1 MVNYNLINF
10 IDSNDIRNNRYKI
23 IVIAILLM
31 SIFIISKLMLYIL
44 EINRIEQYIDKHDIK
59 ENKTIENKL
68 STTILKQAKDIY
80 SIIGYSNIDE
90 YICMNNYIEIQGK
103 CTNIDILDSITNIDN
118 VINYSIENL
127 KRENEYYIFRVKYE
141 IGWKYEFK

>member
-141 IGWKYEFK
+141 IG

>member
-23 IVIAILLM
+23 IVVVILLM

-68 STTILKQAKDIY
+68 NTTILKQAKDIY

-103 CTNIDILDSITNIDN
+103 CTNIEILDSITNIDN
-118 VINYSIENL
+118 IINYSIENL

-141 IGWKYEFK
+141 IG

>member
-1 MVNYNLINF
+1 MANYNLINF
-10 IDSNDIRNNRYKI
+10 IDSNDVRNNRYKI
-23 IVIAILLM
+23 IVFVILLM
-31 SIFIISKLMLYIL
+31 FIFIISKLMLYIL

-59 ENKTIENKL
+59 ENKTIENKS
-68 STTILKQAKDIY
+68 STTILEQVKDIY

-118 VINYSIENL
+118 IINYSIENL
-127 KRENEYYIFRVKYE
+127 KKENEYYIFRVKYE
-141 IGWKYEFK
+141 IG

>member
-10 IDSNDIRNNRYKI
+10 IDSNDVRNNRYKI
-23 IVIAILLM
+23 IVFVILLM
-31 SIFIISKLMLYIL
+31 FIFIISKLMLYIL

-59 ENKTIENKL
+59 ENKTIENKS
-68 STTILKQAKDIY
+68 STTILEQVKDIY

-118 VINYSIENL
+118 IINYSIENL
-127 KRENEYYIFRVKYE
+127 KKENEYYLFRVKYE
-141 IGWKYEFK
+141 IG

>member
-10 IDSNDIRNNRYKI
+10 IDSNDIRNNKYKI
-23 IVIAILLM
+23 IVVVILLM
-31 SIFIISKLMLYIL
+31 FIFIISKLMLYIL

-68 STTILKQAKDIY
+68 NTTILKQTKDIY

-90 YICMNNYIEIQGK
+90 YIFMNNYIEIQGR
-103 CTNIDILDSITNIDN
+103 CTNIEILDSITNIDN
-118 VINYSIENL
+118 IINYSIENL

-141 IGWKYEFK
+141 IG

>member
-10 IDSNDIRNNRYKI
+10 IDSNDARNNRYKI
-23 IVIAILLM
+23 IVFVILLM
-31 SIFIISKLMLYIL
+31 FIFIISKLMLYIL

-59 ENKTIENKL
+59 ENKTIENKS
-68 STTILKQAKDIY
+68 STTILEQVKDIY

-118 VINYSIENL
+118 IINYSIENL
-127 KRENEYYIFRVKYE
+127 KKENEYYIFRVKYE
-141 IGWKYEFK
+141 IG

>member
-10 IDSNDIRNNRYKI
+10 IDSNDVRNNRYKI
-23 IVIAILLM
+23 IVFVILLM
-31 SIFIISKLMLYIL
+31 FIFIISKLMLYIL

-59 ENKTIENKL
+59 ENKTIENKS
-68 STTILKQAKDIY
+68 STTILEQVKDIY

-118 VINYSIENL
+118 IINYSIENL
-127 KRENEYYIFRVKYE
+127 KKENEYYIFRVKYE
-141 IGWKYEFK
+141 IG

>member
-10 IDSNDIRNNRYKI
+10 IDSNETRNNRYKI
-23 IVIAILLM
+23 IIGVILLM
-31 SIFIISKLMLYIL
+31 FIFIISKLMLYIL
-44 EINRIEQYIDKHDIK
+44 EINRIEQYIDKHGIK

-68 STTILKQAKDIY
+68 NTTILKQAKDIY

-90 YICMNNYIEIQGK
+90 YIFMNNYIEIQGK

-118 VINYSIENL
+118 IINYSIENL

-141 IGWKYEFK
+141 IG

>member
-23 IVIAILLM
+23 IVVVILLM
-31 SIFIISKLMLYIL
+31 FIFIISKLILYIL

-68 STTILKQAKDIY
+68 NTTILKQVKDIY

-103 CTNIDILDSITNIDN
+103 CKNIEILDSITNIDN
-118 VINYSIENL
+118 IKNYSIENL

-141 IGWKYEFK
+141 IG

>member
-10 IDSNDIRNNRYKI
+10 IDSNDVRNNRYKI
-23 IVIAILLM
+23 LVIVILAM
-31 SIFIISKLMLYIL
+31 FIFIISKLMLYIL

-59 ENKTIENKL
+59 ENKTIENKS
-68 STTILKQAKDIY
+68 STTILEQVKDIY

-90 YICMNNYIEIQGK
+90 YICMNNNIEIQGK

-118 VINYSIENL
+118 IINYSIENL
-127 KRENEYYIFRVKYE
+127 KRENEYYIFKVKV
-141 IGWKYEFK
+141 

>member
-1 MVNYNLINF
+1 
-10 IDSNDIRNNRYKI
+10 
-23 IVIAILLM
+23 
-31 SIFIISKLMLYIL
+31 MLYIL

-68 STTILKQAKDIY
+68 NTTILKQVKDIY

-103 CTNIDILDSITNIDN
+103 CKNIEILDSITNIDN
-118 VINYSIENL
+118 IKNYSIENL

-141 IGWKYEFK
+141 IG

>member
-23 IVIAILLM
+23 IVISILLM

-141 IGWKYEFK
+141 IG

>member
-23 IVIAILLM
+23 IVVVILLM
-31 SIFIISKLMLYIL
+31 FIFIISKLMLYIL

-68 STTILKQAKDIY
+68 NTTILKQVKDIY

-103 CTNIDILDSITNIDN
+103 CKNIEILDSITNIDN
-118 VINYSIENL
+118 IKNYSIENL

-141 IGWKYEFK
+141 IG